1 MHALSWVQE
10 SHVQQEVTAFS
21 GFFSLDMEDENSQ
34 DFENM
39 RGDLDHHHLLGI
51 WNKKTN
57 KQGKFYMYLPYLQAY
72 SK

>member
-1 MHALSWVQE
+1 
-10 SHVQQEVTAFS
+10 
-21 GFFSLDMEDENSQ
+21 MEDENSQ

-39 RGDLDHHHLLGI
+39 RGDLDHHHLLGV

>member
-1 MHALSWVQE
+1 M
-10 SHVQQEVTAFS
+10 
-21 GFFSLDMEDENSQ
+21 DMEDENPQ

-57 KQGKFYMYLPYLQAY
+57 KQGKFYMLEAWNLVPTLLASILQIRGE
-72 SK
+72 KKECV